1 VAWCLSRIA
10 RQEGTAD
17 GTTSVIPRK
26 THQELAEMIGCA
38 RETVSRKLDTL
49 KRKKCISW
57 DKRTMRVDLEKL
69 QRYLRSEHG
78 TPGGWV

>member
-1 VAWCLSRIA
+1 VAWCLCRIA

-17 GTTSVIPRK
+17 GTMSIIPRK

-38 RETVSRKLDTL
+38 RETVSRKLDAF
-49 KRKKCISW
+49 KRKKCVSW
-57 DKRTMRVDLEKL
+57 DKRTMRVDIEKL

-78 TPGGWV
+78 PSAGFV